1 MKKEKSEKRIQYL
14 KDYYQKNK
22 EKIIEKTRT
31 YLNSPEGKIKRIE
44 YREKNRNKQRE
55 YDTNPINKEKR
66 NERLKKQRENNP
78 KRIKP
83 ISDENRVKRNLR
95 VRQRMATEP
104 LFKLKKNIRT
114 LISQTLKNKGVKKS
128 LKSEQI
134 LGCTYQ
140 QFKEH
145 IEKQFES
152 WMSWDN
158 YGTPKDKIFE
168 LNKTWD
174 IDHIIPLKTATCEAD
189 IIRLNHYTNLRPLCS
204 YYNRFIKRAN

>member
-31 YLNSPEGKIKRIE
+31 YLNSPEGKVKRIE

-66 NERLKKQRENNP
+66 NKRLKQQRENTP
-78 KRIKP
+78 KRKP

-145 IEKQFES
+145 IEKQFEL

-174 IDHIIPLKTATCEAD
+174 VDHIIPLKTAKTEED

>member
-44 YREKNRNKQRE
+44 YREKNRN
-55 YDTNPINKEKR
+55 
-66 NERLKKQRENNP
+66 KQRENNP